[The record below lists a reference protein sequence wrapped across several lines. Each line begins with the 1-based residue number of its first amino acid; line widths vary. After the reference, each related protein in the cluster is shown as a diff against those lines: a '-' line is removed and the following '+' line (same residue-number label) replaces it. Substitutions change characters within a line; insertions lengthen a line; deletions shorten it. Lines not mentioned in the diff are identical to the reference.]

1 VGIPTG
7 GALHVLHESP
17 WNMHEAV
24 NRKQVWRDQAG
35 ASIATPRKYIFNDI
49 QPTPHAP
56 HIESLK

>member
-1 VGIPTG
+1 
-7 GALHVLHESP
+7 
-17 WNMHEAV
+17 MHEAV